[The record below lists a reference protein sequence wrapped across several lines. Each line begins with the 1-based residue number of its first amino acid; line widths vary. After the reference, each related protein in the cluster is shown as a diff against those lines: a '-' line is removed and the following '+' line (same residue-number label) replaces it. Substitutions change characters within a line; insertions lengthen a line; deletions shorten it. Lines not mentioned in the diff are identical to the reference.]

1 VPTAKEMRAG
11 REGWPSATKRNPS
24 LTVHVL
30 LPLLLPADYRFFLI
44 TTPVSNVPI
53 PPLHSAF
60 PTLNHSASAS
70 LETIP
75 RAHCKD
81 RSLLVLSPSPHNSTG
96 SLVHHPS
103 STPISP
109 RELVANRHLTTA
121 GLTLALPI
129 ESILLATHPPSTNA
143 TPHCEHLDNKYHA
156 FCYPSPS
163 MHLLFV
169 ARSYLQGRLSSI
181 CVSMIRVC
189 LALLKLTTHPQRPA
203 SAPVVSCQ
211 IFTSGGHV
219 LDA

>member
-1 VPTAKEMRAG
+1 MSSSHCCFPSTIDFFDYHSRAKR
-11 REGWPSATKRNPS
+11 TNPS
-24 LTVHVL
+24 TSLC
-30 LPLLLPADYRFFLI
+30 I
-44 TTPVSNVPI
+44 
-53 PPLHSAF
+53 F
-60 PTLNHSASAS
+60 PTLNDSASAS

-189 LALLKLTTHPQRPA
+189 LALFKLTTHPQRPA

>member
-1 VPTAKEMRAG
+1 MSSSPCCFPPTI
-11 REGWPSATKRNPS
+11 
-24 LTVHVL
+24 
-30 LPLLLPADYRFFLI
+30 DFFLI

-189 LALLKLTTHPQRPA
+189 LALFKLTTHPQRPA

>member
-1 VPTAKEMRAG
+1 
-11 REGWPSATKRNPS
+11 
-24 LTVHVL
+24 
-30 LPLLLPADYRFFLI
+30 
-44 TTPVSNVPI
+44 VSNVPI

-189 LALLKLTTHPQRPA
+189 LALFKLTTHPQRPA

>member
-1 VPTAKEMRAG
+1 MSSSPCCFPPTI
-11 REGWPSATKRNPS
+11 
-24 LTVHVL
+24 
-30 LPLLLPADYRFFLI
+30 DFFLI

-189 LALLKLTTHPQRPA
+189 LALFKLTTHPQRPA

-211 IFTSGGHV
+211 TFTSDHV

>member
-1 VPTAKEMRAG
+1 MSSSPCCFPSTIDFFDYHSRAKR
-11 REGWPSATKRNPS
+11 TNPS
-24 LTVHVL
+24 TSLCL
-30 LPLLLPADYRFFLI
+30 
-44 TTPVSNVPI
+44 
-53 PPLHSAF
+53 F
-60 PTLNHSASAS
+60 PTLNDSASAS

-189 LALLKLTTHPQRPA
+189 LALFKLTTHPQRPA

-211 IFTSGGHV
+211 TFTSDHV

>member
-1 VPTAKEMRAG
+1 MSSSPCCFPSTIDFFDYHSRAKR
-11 REGWPSATKRNPS
+11 TNPS
-24 LTVHVL
+24 TSLCL
-30 LPLLLPADYRFFLI
+30 
-44 TTPVSNVPI
+44 
-53 PPLHSAF
+53 F
-60 PTLNHSASAS
+60 PTLNDSASAS

-189 LALLKLTTHPQRPA
+189 LALFKLTTHPQRPA